1 MTSSLPYH
9 VWIADVFFVAASGLF
24 ASKFL
29 TWEDARQQE
38 ARKKRAIS
46 ALVVVC
52 TLVVLAISVGGNH
65 YLNRPIID
73 HKLESEPTSAI
84 VANVV
89 ELSFTADKPVKE
101 KIAFVSNSA
110 QTLKVY
116 SVRQHFAAILP
127 RNPDSLAWY
136 INQKWDQF
144 FSYQRLGRTMLIEPH
159 VVSYIPT
166 DPQHFED
173 WPVVTSA
180 MIKRTKA
187 TGGVVSFV
195 LMGLFQYTDTTGL
208 HETDYCAIARG
219 ENGPV
224 VDCNTHLGP
233 SKPTPLQ

>member
-1 MTSSLPYH
+1 LSVAYLLLLFWIVRYKRVRAMQSSRR
-9 VWIADVFFVAASGLF
+9 GLF
-24 ASKFL
+24 VL
-29 TWEDARQQE
+29 GCTIVLG
-38 ARKKRAIS
+38 AIF
-46 ALVVVC
+46 AIGGPAAVKQLDVKNK
-52 TLVVLAISVGGNH
+52 LA
-65 YLNRPIID
+65 
-73 HKLESEPTSAI
+73 SEPTSAI
-84 VANVV
+84 DARVV
-89 ELSFTADKPVKE
+89 ELSFTADEPVKE
-101 KIAFVSNSA
+101 KIEFVSNSA

-180 MIKRTKA
+180 MIKRAKA
-187 TGGVVSFV
+187 TGGIVSFV